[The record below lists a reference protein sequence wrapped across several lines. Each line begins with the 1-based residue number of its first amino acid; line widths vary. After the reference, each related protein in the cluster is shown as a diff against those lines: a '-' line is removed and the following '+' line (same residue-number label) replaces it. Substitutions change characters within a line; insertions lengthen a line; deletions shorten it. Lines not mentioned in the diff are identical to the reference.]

1 MAARQG
7 GPRGAVLRAPSIWL
21 KAAIAALCCVPVL
34 ERVWKASLVETT
46 PLPLSL
52 RIASSF
58 MLPTP
63 RRSSS
68 WFFWN
73 SAAFAC
79 VGRGRGVRPWGEA
92 VGALGGRG
100 AGGDEGGG

>member
-1 MAARQG
+1 MAAWVAACQR
-7 GPRGAVLRAPSIWL
+7 GPLRAVLRAPSIWL
-21 KAAIAALCCVPVL
+21 KAAMAALCCVPVL

-58 MLPTP
+58 MLPVP

-73 SAAFAC
+73 SAALAC
-79 VGRGRGVRPWGEA
+79 MGRGRG
-92 VGALGGRG
+92 
-100 AGGDEGGG
+100 

>member
-7 GPRGAVLRAPSIWL
+7 GPLGAVLRAPSIWL

-34 ERVWKASLVETT
+34 ERVWKASLVET
-46 PLPLSL
+46 PPWPLSW

-79 VGRGRGVRPWGEA
+79 VGRGRGVRPWVRPWGEA
-92 VGALGGRG
+92 VG
-100 AGGDEGGG
+100 

>member
-1 MAARQG
+1 MAAWVAARQR
-7 GPRGAVLRAPSIWL
+7 GPLRAGPRAPSIWV
-21 KAAIAALCCVPVL
+21 KAAMAELCCVPVL

-58 MLPTP
+58 MLPAP

-68 WFFWN
+68 SFFWN
-73 SAAFAC
+73 RAALAC
-79 VGRGRGVRPWGEA
+79 LARGRGVRPWGEA
-92 VGALGGRG
+92 VG
-100 AGGDEGGG
+100 